1 MQVLG
6 TRAGGFRKKPR
17 SESPIFFQH
26 FRFLRPFLAVD
37 TRTFLYLHVHPIGRL
52 RHDPFPPFRLQDT
65 KFLIPLKKIQLEIL
79 GLSSS
84 QSQSGSFAL
93 ILGEK
98 GGNRRLPIIIG
109 MFEAQSIAIQIEKIS
124 PNRPLTHDLFKS
136 FAEHVHVVILEV
148 VISDLKE
155 GVFYSRIVC
164 SDGATTFDIDARP
177 SDAIAIGLR
186 FGVPIYTVESV
197 LSEAGIILS
206 DLDEAESDTEDEDDD
221 EDDDNDTDSPRAART
236 QPEPRDPSGQVS
248 MEELSKMLSEALN
261 REDYEKA
268 AKIRDE
274 LNKRNG

>member
-1 MQVLG
+1 M
-6 TRAGGFRKKPR
+6 
-17 SESPIFFQH
+17 
-26 FRFLRPFLAVD
+26 
-37 TRTFLYLHVHPIGRL
+37 
-52 RHDPFPPFRLQDT
+52 
-65 KFLIPLKKIQLEIL
+65 KKIQLEIL

-98 GGNRRLPIIIG
+98 HGNRRLPIIIG

-124 PNRPLTHDLFKS
+124 PTRPLTHDLFKA
-136 FAEHVHVVILEV
+136 FAEHVHVVIIEV

-164 SDGATTFDIDARP
+164 SDGATTFEIDARP

-186 FGVPIYTVESV
+186 FDVPIFTVESV

-206 DLDEAESDTEDEDDD
+206 DLDEGGQETDEDDD
-221 EDDDNDTDSPRAART
+221 EDDTDGETETPKAPRPT
-236 QPEPRDPSGQVS
+236 EPSGQVPV
-248 MEELSKMLSEALN
+248 EELSKMLSQALEK
-261 REDYEKA
+261 EDYEKA

-274 LNKRNG
+274 LNKRNGQ

>member
-1 MQVLG
+1 M
-6 TRAGGFRKKPR
+6 
-17 SESPIFFQH
+17 
-26 FRFLRPFLAVD
+26 
-37 TRTFLYLHVHPIGRL
+37 
-52 RHDPFPPFRLQDT
+52 
-65 KFLIPLKKIQLEIL
+65 KKIQLEIL

-206 DLDEAESDTEDEDDD
+206 DLDEVENETDEDEDDD
-221 EDDDNDTDSPRAART
+221 DDAESESPRAPRA
-236 QPEPRDPSGQVS
+236 QPEPREPSGQVPV
-248 MEELSKMLSEALN
+248 EELTKMLAQALDK
-261 REDYEKA
+261 EDYEKA

>member
-1 MQVLG
+1 M
-6 TRAGGFRKKPR
+6 
-17 SESPIFFQH
+17 
-26 FRFLRPFLAVD
+26 
-37 TRTFLYLHVHPIGRL
+37 
-52 RHDPFPPFRLQDT
+52 
-65 KFLIPLKKIQLEIL
+65 KKIQLEIL

-98 GGNRRLPIIIG
+98 HGNRRLPIIIG

-124 PNRPLTHDLFKS
+124 PTRPLTHDLFKA
-136 FAEHVHVVILEV
+136 FAEHVRVAIIEV

-164 SDGATTFDIDARP
+164 SDGATTFEIDARP

-186 FGVPIYTVESV
+186 FDVPIFTVESV

-206 DLDEAESDTEDEDDD
+206 DLDEGSEETDD
-221 EDDDNDTDSPRAART
+221 EDDEDDTDGETETPKTTR
-236 QPEPRDPSGQVS
+236 PVEPSGQVPV
-248 MEELSKMLSEALN
+248 EELSKMLSQALEK
-261 REDYEKA
+261 EDYEKA

>member
-1 MQVLG
+1 M
-6 TRAGGFRKKPR
+6 
-17 SESPIFFQH
+17 
-26 FRFLRPFLAVD
+26 
-37 TRTFLYLHVHPIGRL
+37 
-52 RHDPFPPFRLQDT
+52 
-65 KFLIPLKKIQLEIL
+65 KKIPLEIL

-98 GGNRRLPIIIG
+98 TGNRRLPIIIG

-124 PNRPLTHDLFKS
+124 PNRPLTHDLFRS
-136 FAEHVHVVILEV
+136 FAEQVHVAVLEV

-155 GVFYSRIVC
+155 GVFYSKIVC
-164 SDGATTFDIDARP
+164 SDGASTFELDSRP

-186 FGVPIYTVESV
+186 FGVPIFTVESV

-206 DLDEAESDTEDEDDD
+206 DLDETDTDDSDDD
-221 EDDDNDTDSPRAART
+221 DDDDDTDTDTDSDEPRAT
-236 QPEPRDPSGQVS
+236 PPPREPSGQVS
-248 MEELSKMLSEALN
+248 LDELTKMLAQALE

-274 LNKRNG
+274 LNKRDD

>member
-1 MQVLG
+1 
-6 TRAGGFRKKPR
+6 
-17 SESPIFFQH
+17 
-26 FRFLRPFLAVD
+26 
-37 TRTFLYLHVHPIGRL
+37 
-52 RHDPFPPFRLQDT
+52 
-65 KFLIPLKKIQLEIL
+65 LKKIPLEIL

-98 GGNRRLPIIIG
+98 HGNRRLPIIIG

-124 PNRPLTHDLFKS
+124 PNRPLTHDLFKA
-136 FAEHVHVVILEV
+136 FAEHVHVVIIEV

-164 SDGATTFDIDARP
+164 SDGATTFEIDARP

-186 FGVPIYTVESV
+186 FGVPIFTVESV

-206 DLDEAESDTEDEDDD
+206 DLDEASEEDEDDQDRDDD
-221 EDDDNDTDSPRAART
+221 EDDDDSPAPSPRPT
-236 QPEPRDPSGQVS
+236 EPREPSGQVPV
-248 MEELSKMLSEALN
+248 EELSKMLSQALEK
-261 REDYEKA
+261 EDYEKA

>member
-1 MQVLG
+1 M
-6 TRAGGFRKKPR
+6 
-17 SESPIFFQH
+17 
-26 FRFLRPFLAVD
+26 
-37 TRTFLYLHVHPIGRL
+37 
-52 RHDPFPPFRLQDT
+52 
-65 KFLIPLKKIQLEIL
+65 KKIPLEIL

-98 GGNRRLPIIIG
+98 HGNRRLPIIIG

-124 PNRPLTHDLFKS
+124 PNRPLTHDLFKA
-136 FAEHVHVVILEV
+136 FAEHVHVAIIEV

-164 SDGATTFDIDARP
+164 SDGATTFEIDARP

-186 FGVPIYTVESV
+186 FGVPIFTVESV

-206 DLDEAESDTEDEDDD
+206 DMDEAGEEDDDDDRDEDEDDD
-221 EDDDNDTDSPRAART
+221 SDEPRPTPRATEA
-236 QPEPRDPSGQVS
+236 RDPSGQVS
-248 MEELSKMLSEALN
+248 LDELTKMLAQALEK
-261 REDYEKA
+261 EDYEKA